1 MRVAVALR
9 RICVV
14 ACVALAVAL
23 PGTTHAVAQFD
34 ASISDED
41 DEETLRELEELG
53 IEYGDR
59 DRGGRSAS
67 GDNGF
72 SRPLN
77 IPFVTVPFPDWLL
90 AQIPFGD
97 LRILPRLDSSS
108 WFFPKLTLFESS
120 IFWRLPKWPDFGQ
133 ALADTLVYGYG
144 SKLTYFAGGDVWR
157 AGFTAYGGVF
167 YSHNGANADGFIAK
181 VLFAEG
187 AYVYR
192 LGRRPIRGVYGLVSI
207 MPGWRFSAG
216 PLDIKAYAGID
227 LQSHRLLPD
236 DRRNKLRGGQAGGRA
251 GIDVWWQPEPWA
263 MVTSS
268 VSAST
273 IGDSYHARI
282 ATGVRI
288 PGWFWIGPEAEIGH
302 NDAYRQ
308 HRFGAHITGARFSWL
323 NLTMS
328 AGMLSDSDNRSGV
341 YVRAGIAAQ
350 LLPDYQRFSPF

>member
-1 MRVAVALR
+1 MDAGLAWR
-9 RICVV
+9 RTCGII
-14 ACVALAVAL
+14 CVALAIAL
-23 PGTTHAVAQFD
+23 GSVTHAAAQFQP
-34 ASISDED
+34 SIGDED
-41 DEETLRELEELG
+41 DEILRELEELG
-53 IEYGDR
+53 FEPEDGDR
-59 DRGGRSAS
+59 RAGT

-72 SRPLN
+72 STLPR

-97 LRILPRLDSSS
+97 TRIRPRLDFSS
-108 WFFPKLTLFESS
+108 WFIPKLTLFEPSS
-120 IFWRLPKWPDFGQ
+120 FWQLPKWPDFG
-133 ALADTLVYGYG
+133 AAIADTLVYGYG

-167 YSHNGANADGFIAK
+167 YSASGGNAGGFIAK
-181 VLFAEG
+181 ALFAEG

-192 LGRRPIRGVYGLVSI
+192 LGRRPIRGVYVLASI
-207 MPGWRFSAG
+207 MPGWRISTPA
-216 PLDIKAYAGID
+216 LDIKTYAGID

-236 DRRNKLRGGQAGGRA
+236 DRRNRMRGGHAGGRA
-251 GIDVWWQPEPWA
+251 GIDVWWQPQPWA

-273 IGDSYHARI
+273 IGGSYHARI

-288 PGWFWIGPEAEIGH
+288 PGWFWIGPEAEFGH

-308 HRFGAHITGARFSWL
+308 HRFGAHITGFQYSWL
-323 NLTMS
+323 NLTLS
-328 AGMLSDSDNRSGV
+328 AGVLSDSDNRSGI
-341 YVRAGIAAQ
+341 YVRGGIAAQ